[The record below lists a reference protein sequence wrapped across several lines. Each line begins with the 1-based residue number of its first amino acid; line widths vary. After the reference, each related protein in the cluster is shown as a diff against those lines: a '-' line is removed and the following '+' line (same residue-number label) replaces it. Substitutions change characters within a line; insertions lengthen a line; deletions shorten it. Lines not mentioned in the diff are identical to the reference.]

1 MCTRGPGADVTLIR
15 MTCREDGTL
24 LKPTTPA
31 MYIDRVWQGQ
41 PGLGEVATAR
51 TTLQSHTWAFV
62 SITVVLLSFVRP
74 TMSSYESALKLSGP
88 ADLPSLHG
96 VGWRVR

>member
-1 MCTRGPGADVTLIR
+1 MCTGGPGADVTLIR

-51 TTLQSHTWAFV
+51 TLLQSHTWAFV
-62 SITVVLLSFVRP
+62 SISLVLLSFLRP
-74 TMSSYESALKLSGP
+74 TMSCTLKLSGP

-96 VGWRVR
+96 VGRRVR